1 MAVPKLMQT
10 EFDIHHKLESCESTI
25 NLNRFFYFLNKYS
38 QVPNRPSKYSTVNLT
53 RHKDSVDRTGQGNI
67 WFVGCSTTA
76 WATWTPGESEPCDVK
91 DAMKKTE
98 QVYMVHDTI
107 YIFAP

>member
-1 MAVPKLMQT
+1 MVNINNQAQKICPGTSNKTKAQT
-10 EFDIHHKLESCESTI
+10 KC
-25 NLNRFFYFLNKYS
+25 S
-38 QVPNRPSKYSTVNLT
+38 QLLPATVNLT

>member
-1 MAVPKLMQT
+1 M
-10 EFDIHHKLESCESTI
+10 
-25 NLNRFFYFLNKYS
+25 
-38 QVPNRPSKYSTVNLT
+38 
-53 RHKDSVDRTGQGNI
+53 DRTGQGNI